1 MTKLKFIIYT
11 ILTALSI
18 HGCSKI
24 LEPVSFEGDERRGWM
39 SHDNVKDWINKPV
52 STQEEFSINIKGLT
66 FNTAQNANKS
76 PYPRQLMLAGSGS
89 NADVVNEEYL
99 LANKIPHELKK
110 PDYFL
115 GTGDELIF
123 TQMYEVM
130 PEATNW
136 PTDSVNAEYLVGV
149 GDELTLIQLNE
160 GEIVVTNIIN
170 GIDIDSKVDDGETK
184 KKTTSSQSE
193 TVIQS
198 SGIVGT
204 KGNILLLGLGS
215 IKAVNRTLDD
225 IRTEVRNILIRNGL
239 APSFQLEIT
248 KFKSKKAFVIGKKPA
263 NNATGN
269 TIPITNLPLTL
280 REVMVNY
287 GFRQS
292 GYDTTIINLTRDTQK
307 FRMTVGQLFNLQTPN
322 IFIQDKD
329 KIEIDDTLAPNPE
342 DYQLPANNIKLVRVG
357 SQGNILLP
365 GVGSIKAINRT
376 LTSLHKEI
384 YNILRKKGLAPKFQ
398 LELTK
403 FESSKAYLISEGSN
417 NKVINITDSGIH
429 IKELILSNGF
439 SINSNTSLSVV
450 TLTRRSQV
458 FRMTT
463 EEIFAPNAPNLW
475 IKDQDQIEVTNLDY
489 KRGQVFAL
497 GGAGNAKIVT
507 IDPSKR
513 ETLADIL
520 FVTGGALSNVLA
532 KRSEVYLLRGRNPS
546 VAYHLDAQNV
556 SRILVAAQ
564 TELRPNDIVFVA
576 DRPIISFSR
585 TLAELNP
592 LRILLRDLENGNI
605 P

>member
-1 MTKLKFIIYT
+1 MTKLKLIACT
-11 ILTALSI
+11 IVTTLSI

-24 LEPVSFEGDERRGWM
+24 LEPVSFEGAGRRGWM
-39 SHDNVKDWINKPV
+39 SQDNVKDWISDPV

-66 FNTAQNANKS
+66 FASAQNANKS
-76 PYPRQLMLAGSGS
+76 PYPRQLMLSGSGS
-89 NADVVNEEYL
+89 NADVVNEDNL
-99 LANKIPHELKK
+99 LKNKIPQELKR

-115 GTGDELIF
+115 GIGDELVF
-123 TQMYEVM
+123 TQINEVM
-130 PEATNW
+130 PEATRW
-136 PTDSVNAEYLVGV
+136 PTDLVKSEYLVGV

-160 GEIVVTNIIN
+160 SGISVKNIIN
-170 GIDIDSKVDDGETK
+170 SINNEEGDDKNDKEITPR
-184 KKTTSSQSE
+184 SE

-215 IKAVNRTLDD
+215 IKAANRTLND
-225 IRTEVRNILIRNGL
+225 IRTEVRNILIRNGV

-248 KFKSKKAFVIGKKPA
+248 EFNSKKAFVIGKNPIDP
-263 NNATGN
+263 TRGN
-269 TIPITNLPLTL
+269 TVSITNLPLTL

-287 GFRQS
+287 GFRAS
-292 GYDTTIINLTRDTQK
+292 AYNITTINLTRDTHK
-307 FRMTVGQLFNLQTPN
+307 FRMTVGQLFNRQTPD

-329 KIEIDDTLAPNPE
+329 RIEIDDTLSIPPKDSRYDKKVIDA
-342 DYQLPANNIKLVRVG
+342 VRVG

-376 LTSLHKEI
+376 LTDLHEEVYKK
-384 YNILRKKGLAPKFQ
+384 LRKKGLIPKFQ

-403 FESSKAYLISEGSN
+403 FESNKAYLISEGLNS
-417 NKVINITDSGIH
+417 KVINITDSGMH
-429 IKELILSNGF
+429 IKELILGNGF
-439 SINSNTSLSVV
+439 SINSDTSLSVV
-450 TLTRRSQV
+450 TLTRHGQI

-463 EEIFAPNAPNLW
+463 EEIFAPNSPNLW
-475 IKDQDQIEVTNLDY
+475 IKNQDQIEITNLDY
-489 KRGQVFAL
+489 KLGQVFAL

-520 FVTGGALSNVLA
+520 FVTGGALNNLLA

-564 TELRPNDIVFVA
+564 TELRPNDIVYVA